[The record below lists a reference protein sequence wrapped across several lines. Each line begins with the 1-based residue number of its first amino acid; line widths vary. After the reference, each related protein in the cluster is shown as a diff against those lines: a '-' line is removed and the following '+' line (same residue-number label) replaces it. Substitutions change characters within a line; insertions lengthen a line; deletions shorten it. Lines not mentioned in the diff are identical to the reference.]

1 MPVRKNGKLRMPGQ
15 NNLILFSV
23 MQGLTKMLQGWA
35 RNDLICLD
43 AIPRVG
49 LTGNVNDFVR
59 VERNQIAFCY
69 ARRIVNFSIRSTFAG
84 LVAIGYF
91 ACLITTGAVAQ
102 NHSLSPVEQSMVQSI
117 DASNTNALKLLEK
130 LVNINSGTMNL
141 DGVRAVKDVIQSQ
154 LDALGF
160 KTRWVPME
168 ETTHRAGDL
177 VAEHPCPKANGCG
190 KRILLIGHMDTVFEK
205 DSPFQKYEIVAGTH
219 DNVATGPGVND
230 MKGGLVVML
239 SALKAMMDAG
249 ALENADI
256 KLVLSGDE
264 ERTGQPLALAR
275 RDMIDAAKHSDV
287 SLEFET
293 AVRIDGV
300 DYGSLARR
308 GSTSWKIQATGETGH
323 SSQIFGTTKGYGA
336 IYELTRI
343 LDAFRQ
349 QLPEAGLTYS
359 VGLILGGVSEKQ
371 NATETGGEAT
381 GKANIIPAQA
391 LAVGD
396 LRAMSNEQAER
407 VQKKMEAIVAH
418 HLPKTDAK
426 ITFNEAYPSMQAT
439 DGNRAL
445 LRMLNSVNSSLGLPQ
460 MPELDPMRRGAGD
473 IAFAAPYTDGLV
485 GVGADGD
492 GAHAPG
498 ETVFLDSIAKQAKR
512 NALLMY
518 RLTQVDGTKKLVEL
532 FPAK

>member
-1 MPVRKNGKLRMPGQ
+1 VIISLRS
-15 NNLILFSV
+15 FH
-23 MQGLTKMLQGWA
+23 
-35 RNDLICLD
+35 
-43 AIPRVG
+43 
-49 LTGNVNDFVR
+49 
-59 VERNQIAFCY
+59 IAFATLACF
-69 ARRIVNFSIRSTFAG
+69 VSTS
-84 LVAIGYF
+84 VS
-91 ACLITTGAVAQ
+91 AQ
-102 NHSLSPVEQSMVQSI
+102 GQQLSPVEQAMVRSV
-117 DASNTNALKLLEK
+117 DANNADALKLLEK
-130 LVNINSGTMNL
+130 LVNINSGTMSL
-141 DGVRAVKDVIQSQ
+141 DGVRAVKDVMQPQ

-160 KTRWVPME
+160 KTRWVSME
-168 ETTHRAGDL
+168 EATHRAGDL
-177 VAEHPCPKANGCG
+177 VAEHPCSKSGGCG

-205 DSPFQKYEIVAGTH
+205 DSPFQKYEIVAGTNG
-219 DNVATGPGVND
+219 NVATGPGVND

-239 SALKAMMDAG
+239 TALKAIKDAG
-249 ALENADI
+249 TLDKADI
-256 KLVLSGDE
+256 KIVLSGDE

-300 DYGSLARR
+300 DYGSLSRR
-308 GSTSWKIQATGETGH
+308 GSITWKIEATGETGH

-371 NATETGGEAT
+371 NPTETGGEAT

-391 LAVGD
+391 LAIGD
-396 LRAMSNEQAER
+396 LRALSNEQAER
-407 VQKKMEAIVAH
+407 VQKKMEAIVAQ
-418 HLPKTDAK
+418 HLPKTGAK
-426 ITFNEAYPSMQAT
+426 ITFNEAYPSMPAT
-439 DGNRAL
+439 EGNRAL
-445 LRMLNSVNSSLGLPQ
+445 LRMLNGVNSSLGLPQ

-512 NALLMY
+512 DALLMY
-518 RLTQVDGTKKLVEL
+518 RLTQVDGGKKMVEL